1 MNDDEL
7 AALAD
12 KLYAQGLGDDEVDE
26 HLRRA
31 MGTAGENETTPVEA
45 GAMHAL
51 DALSFGLGSGRP
63 GEFSGYQGGA
73 GGRQMLSPEARAERE
88 AGADDYDTA
97 LAGAEQEHPTAATVG
112 RYGTLALPIVGI
124 GPKGVMSAARGVAG
138 AGARLAGVGKAMAD
152 ELPVVGRRGLIGRPV
167 RAGMKAWEGSRPVTA
182 MPVPPTPNAAR
193 GAFEVPP
200 QGSFPP
206 IEGTGGGQ
214 TTFGMSVGEA
224 RAANA
229 PAAYAREHVVA
240 GTARPPAAGVAAER
254 AAHRPYGAGPE
265 GGMQEVAYPG
275 RRPIQVPIDSRYAET
290 ILGPTGSLK
299 APVVAGTPRPVPAG
313 AGAEMRGYSRTGST
327 TPSRPQAHRVGVAKG
342 VPKPPPVPEARASG
356 LDSPEAKRLSK
367 ELNDLMAQHL
377 AQGA

>member
-12 KLYAQGLGDDEVDE
+12 KLYAQGLGDDDVDE

-31 MGTAGENETTPVEA
+31 MGTPVENETTPIEA

-51 DALSFGLGSGRP
+51 DALSFGLGGGRP

-138 AGARLAGVGKAMAD
+138 AGGRLAGVGKAIAD
-152 ELPVVGRRGLIGRPV
+152 ELPVVGRRGLVGRPV

-182 MPVPPTPNAAR
+182 IPVPPTPNAAK

-206 IEGTGGGQ
+206 IEGTAGGK
-214 TTFGMSVGEA
+214 TTFGMSAGEA

-229 PAAYAREHVVA
+229 PQAAAREQA
-240 GTARPPAAGVAAER
+240 AR
-254 AAHRPYGAGPE
+254 
-265 GGMQEVAYPG
+265 
-275 RRPIQVPIDSRYAET
+275 I
-290 ILGPTGSLK
+290 PTK
-299 APVVAGTPRPVPAG
+299 APVVAGTSRPVPAG